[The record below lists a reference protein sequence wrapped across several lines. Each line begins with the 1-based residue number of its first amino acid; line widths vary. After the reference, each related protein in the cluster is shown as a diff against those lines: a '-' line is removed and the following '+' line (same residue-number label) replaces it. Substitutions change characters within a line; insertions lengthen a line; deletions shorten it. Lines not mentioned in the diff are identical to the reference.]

1 MVEPVRESR
10 FPEAHVATLQERV
23 SGVILEAAAH
33 VLAVDGREASMGDIA
48 GAAGVA
54 RATIYRYFASRSA
67 LLDELARLAV
77 ERAGERLSSAR
88 VDEVGAVE
96 GVARAVRA
104 LLDVGDLLLVLA
116 RERVRPDPGAYD
128 RVLLA
133 PLRRMIEVG
142 QSAGQLRTDLP
153 PSWLSESLVSLVV
166 AVRSARPA
174 QGREDTAAAIASLFL
189 EGTRPR
195 PSAVTEE

>member
-33 VLAVDGREASMGDIA
+33 VFAVDGREASMGDIA

-77 ERAGERLSSAR
+77 ERAGERLS
-88 VDEVGAVE
+88 
-96 GVARAVRA
+96 
-104 LLDVGDLLLVLA
+104 
-116 RERVRPDPGAYD
+116 
-128 RVLLA
+128 
-133 PLRRMIEVG
+133 
-142 QSAGQLRTDLP
+142 
-153 PSWLSESLVSLVV
+153 
-166 AVRSARPA
+166 
-174 QGREDTAAAIASLFL
+174 
-189 EGTRPR
+189 
-195 PSAVTEE
+195 